1 MCSVGRCAVQF
12 RRYARP
18 APGCVWPLRPQLPN
32 GIVPGP
38 SVRAASDRRD
48 GAWAGACHK
57 SAHSSTACRSAG
69 WKTRKAM
76 VPELLLQH
84 LQTSAPTHIVH
95 GQRETRQ
102 QAICVRAGAVASTI
116 YMTWAKVLPCS
127 TDGECAGPGRVI
139 DLFVAAAIPSEQF
152 VRRQSEA
159 QQWSPLAMV
168 INSAHPC

>member
-1 MCSVGRCAVQF
+1 MPFLSSINKRLIIPGLLYQPPGGLRTRVLCAGSLESGSGVPSMCSVGRCDVQF
-12 RRYARP
+12 RRYVRP
-18 APGCVWPLRPQLPN
+18 ASGCVWPLRPQLPN

-48 GAWAGACHK
+48 GAWASACHK

-84 LQTSAPTHIVH
+84 LQTSAPTHIDH

-102 QAICVRAGAVASTI
+102 QAICVRAGAE
-116 YMTWAKVLPCS
+116 WHVLS
-127 TDGECAGPGRVI
+127 I
-139 DLFVAAAIPSEQF
+139 
-152 VRRQSEA
+152 
-159 QQWSPLAMV
+159 
-168 INSAHPC
+168 